1 MAVPV
6 QAQVLPL
13 RKCVIYHQWSRACGP
28 WSILD
33 SQMGGGSAAG
43 RPQRRQPKAVSFDKA
58 TVYMFPRVQGFS
70 SVPTRGGDTLGMDFK
85 HTEEYTRI
93 LRGFEGQ
100 SCRPPGDDLPSE
112 TSLFYDA
119 TSPLSAAVRW
129 DGAMPQ
135 EAGDGDEERS
145 GRHQLEPLQWRR
157 RRQLLRDSGVRSFDF
172 SETIACQA
180 IRTSRE
186 RCGCSCIDQC
196 LPETCSCSLNG
207 IACQKLQASCRT
219 SSCIAGF
226 VASLRRDT
234 TFSSMSLVFSSYL
247 KAVITSNSSTDSR
260 RCVKPRISFTFLE

>member
-207 IACQKLQASCRT
+207 IACQVEREGFPCTCSEHGCGNPCGCRQYSPGIIREHYRLTFKRLEAESCKHHAAPRL
-219 SSCIAGF
+219 ALLD
-226 VASLRRDT
+226 SLR
-234 TFSSMSLVFSSYL
+234 
-247 KAVITSNSSTDSR
+247 
-260 RCVKPRISFTFLE
+260 P